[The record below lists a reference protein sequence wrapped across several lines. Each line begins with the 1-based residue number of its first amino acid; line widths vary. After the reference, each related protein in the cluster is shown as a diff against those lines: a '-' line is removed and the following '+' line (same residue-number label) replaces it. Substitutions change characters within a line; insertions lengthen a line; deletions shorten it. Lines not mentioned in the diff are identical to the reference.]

1 MRKKCDHSNFDLGQG
16 TIGIV
21 GIGKGVGNG
30 KVGSGKV
37 GSGTTVAVGGGRV
50 GCEVTTGAGVADDGK
65 GSVGNGK
72 VGSGNPVTVGRG
84 RVGKRVGRRV
94 VNGDGVADGAN
105 VGCMVAVGV
114 AIITSV
120 L

>member
-30 KVGSGKV
+30 KVGS
-37 GSGTTVAVGGGRV
+37 
-50 GCEVTTGAGVADDGK
+50 
-65 GSVGNGK
+65 GK

-105 VGCMVAVGV
+105 VGCMVEVGV